1 MSTAYYECR
10 DVLPDPPPHR
20 NADQLEEA
28 IAEGRLKLSV
38 LPTDTARSRRAQA
51 LDHMA
56 AYAAILREAADASLS
71 FDLGGD
77 ERVAYTFKVEFEDGR
92 WGVEEKELAT
102 TPRVGDVVSFEDGRP
117 WYVRASQSICPRPS
131 GKPAREFFVCAPTI

>member
-1 MSTAYYECR
+1 MSTASDECR
-10 DVLPDPPPHR
+10 DVVPDPQPHH

-38 LPTDTARSRRAQA
+38 LPSDLSRSRRAQA

-56 AYAAILREAADASLS
+56 AYAAMLREAANASLS
-71 FDLGGD
+71 FQLGGD

-92 WGVEEKELAT
+92 WDVEEKELAT
-102 TPRVGDVVSFEDGRP
+102 TPRVGDVVSFEDG
-117 WYVRASQSICPRPS
+117 
-131 GKPAREFFVCAPTI
+131 